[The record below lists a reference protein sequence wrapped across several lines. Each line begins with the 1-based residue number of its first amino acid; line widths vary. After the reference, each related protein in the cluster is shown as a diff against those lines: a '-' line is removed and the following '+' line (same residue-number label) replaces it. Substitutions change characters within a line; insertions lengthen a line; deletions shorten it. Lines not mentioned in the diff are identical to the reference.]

1 MSQTQ
6 PTENKIEEP
15 DYRYTN
21 LDATKI
27 DSCEPKKKSFGGG
40 KIEYSDVPL
49 QYNYGTVTQ
58 PLIGQFFV
66 ELPEVLCYGGIKS
79 DTETKPPL
87 KEGDPPYVKERHA
100 MMFSFDLKSEENI
113 NCLNKLDEVWMGC
126 SRALGKQKAKV
137 GLFDYDPERPGS
149 SFKNPVYYKRDQVSG
164 ERVKGIAPS
173 LWVKLNAYRT
183 NKTLFTDV
191 EGEPIDW
198 SLLADVEVKLVPL
211 IMYSH
216 IYVGTKITLQI
227 KLISAI
233 VTDIAEINTK
243 TRQTRTLD
251 RLKQNAS
258 LANNVASQLAQL
270 RMNRQ
275 DSINSNNSNAAHRHT
290 VATLPDDGTMHN
302 IPDAGKENLDDFLN
316 GRSQAPPQQQA
327 YQAPQQQYQAPQQ
340 TGYQQQAYQPA
351 PQQYQAPQQTPHQ
364 YQLPTAPLPQL
375 STEMS
380 VPAKVQL
387 NPRPQIQI
395 Q

>member
-1 MSQTQ
+1 MSQTT
-6 PTENKIEEP
+6 TENKIEEP
-15 DYRYTN
+15 DYSYTK

-40 KIEYSDVPL
+40 KIEYHDIPL
-49 QYNYGTVTQ
+49 QYNYGTPAQ

-66 ELPEVLCYGGIKS
+66 ELPEVLSYGGIKT
-79 DTETKPPL
+79 DIETKAPL

-100 MMFSFDLKSEENI
+100 MMFSFELKSEENVM
-113 NCLNKLDEVWMGC
+113 CLNKLDEAWMGC
-126 SRALGKQKAKV
+126 SRALGKQKTKV

-149 SFKNPVYYKRDQVSG
+149 TFKNPVYYKRDQVSG

-173 LWVKLNAYRT
+173 LWVKLNHYRT

-198 SLLADVEVKLVPL
+198 SLLTDVEVKLIPL
-211 IMYSH
+211 VMFSH
-216 IYVGTKITLQI
+216 IYVGTKITLQM

-243 TRQTRTLD
+243 TRQTKTLD
-251 RLKQNAS
+251 RLKQNAT

-275 DSINSNNSNAAHRHT
+275 DALNSNHGS
-290 VATLPDDGTMHN
+290 VATLPEDGSMHN
-302 IPDAGKENLDDFLN
+302 IPDTGKENLDDFLN
-316 GRSQAPPQQQA
+316 GRSYASQ
-327 YQAPQQQYQAPQQ
+327 QAPQQAPTQQYRAPQL
-340 TGYQQQAYQPA
+340 PSDMNA
-351 PQQYQAPQQTPHQ
+351 PTP
-364 YQLPTAPLPQL
+364 
-375 STEMS
+375 
-380 VPAKVQL
+380 VQL